1 MFVSVLAMS
10 GIRTGGMGMC
20 VHLRVYVGGVL
31 SKILV

>member
-20 VHLRVYVGGVL
+20 VHLCVYVGGVP